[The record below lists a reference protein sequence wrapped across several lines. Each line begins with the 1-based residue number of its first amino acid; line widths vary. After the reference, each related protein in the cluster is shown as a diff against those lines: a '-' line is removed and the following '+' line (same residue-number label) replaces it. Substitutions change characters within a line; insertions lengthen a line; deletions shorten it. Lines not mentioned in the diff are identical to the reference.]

1 MLTLFI
7 LNVQWNSYLLP
18 TSLLNKVNFYYP
30 KQNFV
35 LLKIYLSVYNNLVF
49 ALNVISWFHFIKQPS
64 LFSSRSKPIF
74 YVDVPASLFRRH
86 YFAIFIFEQT
96 ETIMKYQFE
105 KGFWEFRKNQLVIE
119 LKLLHRTGSLSIW
132 SVYEVLSVCRV
143 HSPINALLLI

>member
-49 ALNVISWFHFIKQPS
+49 ALNVIS
-64 LFSSRSKPIF
+64 
-74 YVDVPASLFRRH
+74 
-86 YFAIFIFEQT
+86 
-96 ETIMKYQFE
+96 
-105 KGFWEFRKNQLVIE
+105 
-119 LKLLHRTGSLSIW
+119 
-132 SVYEVLSVCRV
+132 
-143 HSPINALLLI
+143 